1 MLCDSLPS
9 EDQQVGW
16 YRKLLSQFK
25 GLPVCM
31 RTLDVGGDKSLSY
44 LPIEENNPA
53 LGWRGVRVCIDQPNI
68 LKTQL
73 RAMLIANKDFGN
85 LEIMI
90 PMVSRLEEV
99 VIVKRILNE
108 AFYEI
113 EEETGSKIPRP
124 RFGVMIEVPC
134 VAFMLDELA
143 SECDF
148 FSIGS
153 NDLISYLFAADRANP
168 KVSKLFDAFN
178 PAAVRYFKYL
188 IDRANSLQRP
198 IAVCGEI
205 AGSPIG
211 CMLLMSLGYTRLS
224 MNYSQISMVKYI
236 VKNINLQDL
245 QAVGKQAM
253 SLNSSVKIKQ
263 LYIEYAKSKGL
274 YSVIDTLSLGKN
286 R

>member
-1 MLCDSLPS
+1 
-9 EDQQVGW
+9 
-16 YRKLLSQFK
+16 
-25 GLPVCM
+25 
-31 RTLDVGGDKSLSY
+31 
-44 LPIEENNPA
+44 
-53 LGWRGVRVCIDQPNI
+53 
-68 LKTQL
+68 
-73 RAMLIANKDFGN
+73 
-85 LEIMI
+85 
-90 PMVSRLEEV
+90 
-99 VIVKRILNE
+99 
-108 AFYEI
+108 
-113 EEETGSKIPRP
+113 
-124 RFGVMIEVPC
+124 
-134 VAFMLDELA
+134 
-143 SECDF
+143 
-148 FSIGS
+148 
-153 NDLISYLFAADRANP
+153 DLISYLFAADRANP

-178 PAAVRYFKYL
+178 PAAVRCFKYL

-245 QAVGKQAM
+245 QSVGKQAM
-253 SLNSSVKIKQ
+253 ALNSSVKIKQ